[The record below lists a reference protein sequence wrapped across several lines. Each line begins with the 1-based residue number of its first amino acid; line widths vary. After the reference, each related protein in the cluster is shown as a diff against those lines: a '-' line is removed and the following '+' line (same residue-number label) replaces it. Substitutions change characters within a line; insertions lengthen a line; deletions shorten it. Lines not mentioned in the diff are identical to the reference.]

1 MKRISSRLS
10 DALVAHLEGGKPRAP
25 EGSSVLWN
33 AFMALSRARSCGP
46 AGPNPISYPEIAA
59 YAQLMR
65 VPLEP
70 HHVEALAA
78 MDEVWMGRAYRGAK
92 GVPEGAKALPPRSE
106 HALTPAM
113 FDLVAG

>member
-1 MKRISSRLS
+1 MIKLSTRLA
-10 DALVAHLEGGKPRAP
+10 DALVLHLEGGKPRAP

-59 YAQLMR
+59 YAELMR
-65 VPLEP
+65 MPLEP
-70 HHVEALAA
+70 HHVETLAA
-78 MDEVWMGRAYRGAK
+78 MDAVWMERVYRKAK
-92 GVPEGAKALPPRSE
+92 GAPAGVKTLPPRSE

-113 FDLVAG
+113 FDLVTG